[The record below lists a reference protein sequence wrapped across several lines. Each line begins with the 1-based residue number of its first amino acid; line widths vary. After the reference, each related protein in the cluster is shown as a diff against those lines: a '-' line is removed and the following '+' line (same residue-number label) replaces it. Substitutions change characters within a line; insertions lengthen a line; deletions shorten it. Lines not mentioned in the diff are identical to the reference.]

1 MDNLDQGR
9 MLLSH
14 NFDITDGRLPA
25 LSRTEFAAI
34 FSTGFTSNAQIHC
47 RLLDHP
53 HWIVEIL
60 FPSNLTPAEVGAEC
74 AKILIQH
81 RQQSASDRSDILIL
95 GGIKTTPPTSPDPDA
110 LQPNQ
115 WGVDVVE
122 TANGDQFLTS
132 INWAETI
139 AQKPDH
145 STFKVAL
152 SIDPRSI

>member
-1 MDNLDQGR
+1 VDNLDQGR

-14 NFDITDGRLPA
+14 NFDITDGSLSA
-25 LSRTEFAAI
+25 LSRTEFATVFI
-34 FSTGFTSNAQIHC
+34 TGFASNTQIHC
-47 RLLDHP
+47 RLINHP

-60 FPSNLTPAEVGAEC
+60 FPSNLTPAEVGTEC
-74 AKILIQH
+74 AKILVQH
-81 RQQSASDRSDILIL
+81 RQQLASDRADIFIL

-110 LQPNQ
+110 LQPDQ

-122 TANGDQFLTS
+122 TASGDQFLAS

-139 AQKPDH
+139 AEKPVD
-145 STFKVAL
+145 SIFKVTL

>member
-1 MDNLDQGR
+1 VANLDRGR

-14 NFDITDGRLPA
+14 NFDITDGSLST
-25 LSRTEFAAI
+25 LSRTAFANVFI
-34 FSTGFTSNAQIHC
+34 TGFASNTQINC
-47 RLLDHP
+47 RLINHP

-60 FPSNLTPAEVGAEC
+60 FPSDLPPTEVGTEC
-74 AKILIQH
+74 AKILVQH
-81 RQQSASDRSDILIL
+81 RQQLTSDRADILIL
-95 GGIKTTPPTSPDPDA
+95 GGIKTTPPTSTDPDA

-122 TANGDQFLTS
+122 TANGDQFLAS

-145 STFKVAL
+145 SIFKVTL
-152 SIDPRSI
+152 SIDPQSI